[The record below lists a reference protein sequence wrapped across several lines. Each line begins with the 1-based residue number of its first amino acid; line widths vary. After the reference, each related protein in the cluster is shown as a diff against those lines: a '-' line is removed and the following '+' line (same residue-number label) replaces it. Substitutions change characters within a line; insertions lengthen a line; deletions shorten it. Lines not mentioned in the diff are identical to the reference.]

1 MKNARYLLQF
11 GAALAAYMVVLVVSL
26 WLLSGQPPLPWAI
39 ALLPMVPAIGVC
51 WVVVRQLR
59 RVDEMQIKVQ
69 LEAIGLAFAATAL
82 VTFSYGF
89 LEIVGFPKLSM
100 FLVWPLMAV
109 FWLIGL
115 LISRL
120 RYR

>member
-1 MKNARYLLQF
+1 MKDARYLLRF
-11 GAALAAYMVVLVVSL
+11 GAALAAYGFVLVVSL
-26 WLLSGQPPLPWAI
+26 WLLSGQPRLPWAI
-39 ALLPMVPAIGVC
+39 ALMPMVPATGVC
-51 WVVVRQLR
+51 WLVVRQLR
-59 RVDEMQIKVQ
+59 RVDEMQIKIQ

-100 FLVWPLMAV
+100 FLIWPLMAA
-109 FWLIGL
+109 FWMIGL